1 MTRGM
6 TTCTGHKHWI
16 FIIISAQVYTSFV
29 QKKVL
34 TSGFF
39 FVEFIVDCFK
49 MFHFCPQNYRLLYWL
64 CIIKFIVTSLVGIKD
79 YASKLSLLCQ
89 CGMLIEFD
97 YSRMDRM
104 TRLLS
109 GQKCYPIE
117 YLFRH
122 SDVMTMTYSILSL
135 TVDFFHVKYMKLQGN
150 SL

>member
-1 MTRGM
+1 MYTHKDWPWLWSFMYLVYSAYIEMTRGM
-6 TTCTGHKHWI
+6 TTCTGHKHWK

-89 CGMLIEFD
+89 CGMLIKFWLQQNGQNDQTVVRSEV
-97 YSRMDRM
+97 
-104 TRLLS
+104 LS
-109 GQKCYPIE
+109 HRIP
-117 YLFRH
+117 F
-122 SDVMTMTYSILSL
+122 
-135 TVDFFHVKYMKLQGN
+135 
-150 SL
+150 